1 MTAEE
6 ITTEEMT
13 AEEITTEKIRTF
25 SMIKPDAVAR
35 SLIGQILSRFEAKGL
50 KLVAGKLINMT
61 EAQAGELYQEHKG
74 KEFYGGLV
82 EFALSGPV
90 FVMVL
95 EGVDAVKTAR
105 ATMGATNPKEAEP
118 GTIRADFADE
128 TTELPANFV
137 HGSDAEE
144 SAEREIKIFFTEQE
158 LLD

>member
-1 MTAEE
+1 M
-6 ITTEEMT
+6 
-13 AEEITTEKIRTF
+13 RTF

-35 SLIGQILSRFEAKGL
+35 NLIGEIISRFEAKGL

-61 EAQAGELYQEHKG
+61 EAQAGELYQEHKE

-95 EGVDAVKTAR
+95 DGDDAVTAAR
-105 ATMGATNPKEAEP
+105 VIMGKTNPKEAEP
-118 GTIRADFADE
+118 GTIRADFADAD
-128 TTELPANFV
+128 TELPANFI

-144 SAEREIKIFFTEQE
+144 SAKREISIFFEESE
-158 LLD
+158 LLEY